1 MKPFSQGPRPVRVS
15 VKAVIIVGGSV
26 LLVLNTD
33 DRGDW
38 YLLPGGGQSHG
49 ETIEQ
54 ALQRECLEEV
64 GTGVVMGRLLFIRDY
79 IAAHHEFAE
88 EDHDAHQL
96 ELMFRCRIAP
106 GEKPRLGNT
115 PDPFQRGVEWLPL
128 KSLGDH
134 RLYPSP
140 LRILLAKPLPR
151 QAVYLGDVN

>member
-1 MKPFSQGPRPVRVS
+1 MKPFSQGPRSVRVS
-15 VKAVIIVGGSV
+15 VKAVIIAGGSV
-26 LLVLNTD
+26 LLVRNTD

-38 YLLPGGGQSHG
+38 YLLPGGGQTHG

-64 GTGVVMGRLLFIRDY
+64 GTAVVMGRLLFIRDY
-79 IAAHHEFAE
+79 IAARHEFAE
-88 EDHDAHQL
+88 EDGDAHQL

-106 GEKPRLGNT
+106 GENPRLGNT
-115 PDPFQRGVEWLPL
+115 PDPYQRGVEWLPL
-128 KSLGDH
+128 KSLGDY

-140 LRILLAKPLPR
+140 LRVLLAKPLPR

>member
-1 MKPFSQGPRPVRVS
+1 VKPFSQGPRSVRVS
-15 VKAVIIVGGSV
+15 VKAVIIAGGSV
-26 LLVLNTD
+26 LLVRNTD

-38 YLLPGGGQSHG
+38 YLLPGGGQTHG

-64 GTGVVMGRLLFIRDY
+64 GTAVVMGRLLFIRDY
-79 IAAHHEFAE
+79 IAARHEFAE
-88 EDHDAHQL
+88 EDGDAHQL

-106 GEKPRLGNT
+106 GENPRLGNT
-115 PDPFQRGVEWLPL
+115 PDPYQRGVEWLPL
-128 KSLGDH
+128 KSLGDY

-140 LRILLAKPLPR
+140 LRVLLAKPLPR